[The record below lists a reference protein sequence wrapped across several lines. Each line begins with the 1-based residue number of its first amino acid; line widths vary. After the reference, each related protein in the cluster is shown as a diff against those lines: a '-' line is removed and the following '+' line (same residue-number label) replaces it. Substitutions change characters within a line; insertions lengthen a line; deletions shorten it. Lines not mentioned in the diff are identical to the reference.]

1 MGLAA
6 PGNLEQMT
14 VASNDISVA
23 GASVRIET
31 WQDGTDN
38 RFYNY
43 ATELAQIKGRMGPG
57 WLMILSDDF
66 TNIANTD
73 SLEEAKAAAV
83 WKKRISP
90 EDARD
95 INNPYRENHF
105 TLPEGGITGR
115 YVRYQ
120 LEGNGY
126 LSLAEVQIFEAR
138 RPTLAGY
145 NGGSPIPATSYPG
158 GVTYSP
164 EQSLDEAFRGL
175 SAEGMWNLHITDD
188 AVRETLNEAT
198 SEPTEDIHGQ
208 GAVSDWVL
216 HVTDTSGTTRDY
228 YMDMI
233 ATVETMPKYGNL
245 FIGLEEAEFEHL
257 DRDRNGELDRGE
269 GTQYLQH
276 YVRGY
281 RQMDDATRRSILDI
295 FMLDLEL
302 YGGIRLQ
309 EEEGLQ
315 RYLSPCYG
323 RVTNSF
329 SLWRYS
335 GQNHP
340 LPGGLLSSTC
350 VKQFGAGNRMSSSDE
365 GSIAVKHHIRHMRKI
380 RYVPV
385 QGYTGSDSFSYQ
397 MSMGPKDSTVRGN
410 IDITVK
416 VCRGYDECNQDLFIQ
431 QQHTQQDRRWKW
443 R

>member
-216 HVTDTSGTTRDY
+216 HVTDTSG
-228 YMDMI
+228 
-233 ATVETMPKYGNL
+233 
-245 FIGLEEAEFEHL
+245 
-257 DRDRNGELDRGE
+257 
-269 GTQYLQH
+269 
-276 YVRGY
+276 
-281 RQMDDATRRSILDI
+281 
-295 FMLDLEL
+295 
-302 YGGIRLQ
+302 
-309 EEEGLQ
+309 
-315 RYLSPCYG
+315 
-323 RVTNSF
+323 
-329 SLWRYS
+329 
-335 GQNHP
+335 
-340 LPGGLLSSTC
+340 
-350 VKQFGAGNRMSSSDE
+350 
-365 GSIAVKHHIRHMRKI
+365 
-380 RYVPV
+380 
-385 QGYTGSDSFSYQ
+385 
-397 MSMGPKDSTVRGN
+397 
-410 IDITVK
+410 
-416 VCRGYDECNQDLFIQ
+416 
-431 QQHTQQDRRWKW
+431 
-443 R
+443 